1 MNQTEQTIS
10 RTATKESIA
19 FRIAAIVGLG
29 AMLATLLVYSAA
41 ITPFQSFD
49 TLASFVGTFAETSLT
64 VAAALSLVFVIAAL
78 FGKQVPHKAL
88 LVVGGVLYGASAFVF
103 LHFVW
108 YGNEDLIVTLA
119 GGTLAGIAGVIICL
133 LWGRIF
139 MRFTLKS
146 ALVNVS
152 VACIA
157 SAAIYWFLTVL
168 PPFGSIILFALCSL
182 IAAALPAVLEVPKM
196 EAAAT
201 SAHLHAQ
208 KVIVTLR
215 SFADV
220 IVTPALG
227 LLFFAFA
234 MGTMRSAFT
243 EHFETY
249 LFAVVF
255 AALILIVY
263 ALTQTRPF
271 TMRALQQTFV
281 PLLAIILLAATS
293 ISTPLKQG
301 SEVLMFL
308 TFLLYLFAAILTLS
322 LLCAIANAAEFTP
335 DLIFGMAV
343 LLFALASIIGLKV
356 SEMIDEEMIGV
367 AITITTTIYAFAM
380 VLFSYFK
387 WQRNTA
393 WKHVETS
400 EKAESTSLA
409 DRCGIIADEYR
420 LTARE
425 QEILSYLAQGHSG
438 AYISEVLFI
447 SPNTARTHIHNI
459 YKKLNVSSRE
469 DILKM
474 TRAQD

>member
-1 MNQTEQTIS
+1 MNQNEQTVS
-10 RTATKESIA
+10 HAVSKESMA
-19 FRIAAIVGLG
+19 FRISAIVGLG

-41 ITPFQSFD
+41 ITPFQSFE
-49 TLASFVGTFAETSLT
+49 TLASFVGTFAETSLSF
-64 VAAALSLVFVIAAL
+64 AAVFSFIFIVAAL
-78 FGKQVPHKAL
+78 FGKQVPHKVL
-88 LVVGGVLYGASAFVF
+88 LVLGGVLYSASAFIF

-108 YGNEDLIVTLA
+108 YGNEDIVTTLA
-119 GGTLAGIAGVIICL
+119 GGALAGMADVMMCL

-152 VACIA
+152 IACIV
-157 SAAIYWFLTVL
+157 SAVIYWLLTVL
-168 PPFGSIILFALCSL
+168 PPFGSIIVFAVCSL
-182 IAAALPAVLEVPKM
+182 VAAALPAVLDVPTV

-201 SAHLHAQ
+201 SAQLHAQ
-208 KVIVTLR
+208 KALDTLR

-243 EHFETY
+243 ERFETY

-263 ALTQTRPF
+263 ALTHTRPF

-322 LLCAIANAAEFTP
+322 ILCAIANAAEFTP

-343 LLFALASIIGLKV
+343 LLFALASITGLKV

-393 WKHVETS
+393 WDNGENPG
-400 EKAESTSLA
+400 KAEGDSLS
-409 DRCGIIADEYR
+409 DRCEKIAAEYR

-425 QEILSYLAQGHSG
+425 QEILSYLAEGHSG
-438 AYISEVLFI
+438 AYISEV
-447 SPNTARTHIHNI
+447 
-459 YKKLNVSSRE
+459 
-469 DILKM
+469 
-474 TRAQD
+474 